1 MTGVQTCALPIS
13 VYTNTLMMELG
24 EELYFSCGSNK
35 NIKITTLEDVDIF
48 KALYATK
55 RDTWLNRKNSGCMDS
70 AGIESI
76 GKPHHVR

>member
-1 MTGVQTCALPIS
+1 
-13 VYTNTLMMELG
+13 
-24 EELYFSCGSNK
+24 
-35 NIKITTLEDVDIF
+35 LEDVDIF